1 MEIFNV
7 VIIRKKDFEEKLK
20 AAKRDGYAEGY
31 AKGYTCEKP
40 TKKDAKNKV
49 KTKDGKKLKFG

>member
-7 VIIRKKDFEEKLK
+7 VIIKKKDFDEKLK

-40 TKKDAKNKV
+40 KKDNKNKV